1 MSGERIEAFEV
12 GGVERFAS
20 NIKTWATASFA
31 DKDEATQ
38 LEAGLMSAEDKAA
51 FDALMSNGY
60 ETLANKP
67 QIESVTLSG
76 NKLFPDLGV
85 FKTDDQGYSVV
96 DEYTLTTMDIN
107 ALWANSHPIGQG

>member
-1 MSGERIEAFEV
+1 MAGESIEAFEV
-12 GGVERFAS
+12 GGIEHFAEK
-20 NIKTWATASFA
+20 IKGWSKASFA

-38 LEAGLMSAEDKAA
+38 LEAGLMSAADKTALDA
-51 FDALMSNGY
+51 FVLDGY
-60 ETLANKP
+60 EALSNKP

-107 ALWANSHPIGQG
+107 ALWANSHPIG